1 MVTETIPSTG
11 ALVQTADVGERLG
24 GATSSAMA
32 PLEPPVREE
41 SSADMPEIRP
51 QAQAEET
58 PRDDASIELPH
69 SEEPMK
75 AASSSTTAPQEQTT
89 RVAEGMSSEPAPVT
103 TPSVLAATIT
113 PAATPIVETP
123 NTSITNRLV
132 INSYVNA
139 FYSILKPMVENENT
153 PFSKVRKSVKYLING
168 IRDHGD
174 EAQAVYLEHILN
186 ELEEMKTVIKNLS
199 SGDVDLLIEEEYQN
213 LAREAEQKK
222 KDFEAFLSTFAK
234 YSADIETQIEESSSK
249 LETHEVEISETD
261 EEILKIKEE
270 IAKLQAQLASA
281 EQKKE
286 EKVSLSKETAEH
298 LAELK
303 HQKELSTKAHNEELN
318 VRTANLQSFDLE
330 SARNQIRQR
339 ILNSR
344 NERIAT
350 LKMRIA
356 ELSTNPSE

>member
-11 ALVQTADVGERLG
+11 ALVQTTDVGERLG
-24 GATSSAMA
+24 GATSSTMA

-41 SSADMPEIRP
+41 SSTDMPEIRP
-51 QAQAEET
+51 QAQAEVT

-75 AASSSTTAPQEQTT
+75 AASSSTIAPQEQTT
-89 RVAEGMSSEPAPVT
+89 QVAKERSSEPATLT
-103 TPSVLAATIT
+103 TPSVLAATT
-113 PAATPIVETP
+113 TSAAKEVAETPITFEA
-123 NTSITNRLV
+123 NRIV
-132 INSYVNA
+132 INSYTNA
-139 FYSILKPMVENENT
+139 FYLTLKPMVKNENI

-168 IRDHGD
+168 IHDHGD

-199 SGDVDLLIEEEYQN
+199 SGDIDLLIEEEYQT
-213 LAREAEQKK
+213 LAREAEQKR

-249 LETHEVEISETD
+249 LETHEVEIAETD
-261 EEILKIKEE
+261 EEILKIEEE
-270 IAKLQAQLASA
+270 IAKLQAQLTLAK
-281 EQKKE
+281 QKKE
-286 EKVSLSKETAEH
+286 EKVSLSKETAER

-318 VRTANLQSFDLE
+318 VRTAILQSFDPE
-330 SARNQIRQR
+330 SARNHIRQR